1 MIFDQGGQNMSGK
14 QLIKFLATGFLAAFL
29 GFAGSGLGL
38 AQEAVTGTFRG
49 VVTDSSG
56 AIVPNAKV
64 KAQQIGTGLV
74 REAQTNELGSYVIPG
89 LPPGEYELTASA
101 PSFSS
106 IERPSVQLM
115 VAQDETVDFKLAV
128 GSTTQTLQVTS
139 EPPALTTTPAAIGTV
154 ISQQQVADLPLN
166 GRQFTQL
173 ILLTPGASPHPGGQ
187 QSTFTVSEGAG
198 GISPA
203 VNGQRGTQNNYT
215 LDGIPNNSLF
225 FDSWA
230 ISPPP
235 DAIAEFKVQSQI
247 VDGQLNMSSGA
258 NVNLVVKS
266 GTDELHGNAWEF
278 VRNNVLNARNA
289 FDTTKPP
296 YTQNQYGVTI
306 GGPVFLPHY
315 DGREKHTYFFG
326 YWEGFRSSQ
335 GVTQQV
341 SVPTAAARSG
351 DFSGFLGPQIGTDDL
366 GRPVLQGEIFNP
378 YTARNVT
385 AGTTDPV
392 SGLMAV
398 ASGLVTDPFPGNVIP
413 QSMIMPQSQFMMNH
427 FYPMPNLPGETNNLK
442 LANQQTVD
450 NDQFGVKIDQVFRN
464 NDTFNGAF
472 YRSKPSQ
479 LTPTGLPVDPSRNS
493 NQTDSVGIGYTHLFD
508 PTLLLTARYGYT
520 YSNWQSTFGTPGS
533 TATAASCGVG
543 QFFPER
549 NGIPLCFWNVPS
561 PQYTDAQQFS
571 IPLGPQK
578 TNSVSVDVAK
588 TKGNHELGAGILY
601 FHLHSFDDGWGMQA
615 NWSPVQTMEPG
626 FFNTTGNAGAS
637 WLLGLND
644 STAGQV
650 GDTSA
655 NFSSNWWGGYLQDK
669 WKVSSKLW
677 LQVAVR
683 YDFVSPPSFYN
694 GFWSGIDWDEKIFRV
709 TQPVPPQFP
718 VANIRS
724 TWFDPQ
730 YNGIQPRFGFAYNVS
745 PKTVVRGAFAIFDD
759 HDNNWIEPIQGGR
772 EKWPYAATV
781 VGLVNQQN
789 IQPASVACRTVNGTP
804 TCGPD
809 TILYNY
815 PASTTFYGPNSPVAT
830 GPSTNPRERIPYAM
844 EYNLTVER
852 AITQSLTL
860 DVGYVGSLGRHLF
873 VEQTVNTAPEPGTGA
888 LTPRLPLPNF
898 SPGFTYANNIA
909 NSTYNALQIKL
920 DKRFSNGL
928 TFLASYTYSKCLD
941 PKSDAFSGLGV
952 DAYDLRRF
960 WGRCDFDL
968 RHIFVFSSIYQLP
981 FGKGRTFLANA
992 SGVEDAFLGG
1002 WDIGGI
1008 VSVQSGLPF
1017 TVGVTGDPANVGSG
1031 AFQTAELVGNP
1042 DPPGFKRTTQEWF
1055 DTSAFAEPTF
1065 GTFGNSGRN
1074 ILNFPA
1080 YRNVDFYASKNFAF
1094 TERLKLQFRAEF
1106 FNIFNH
1112 PTYGQGYSGV
1122 GGGQVMDVGT
1132 PSFGQLLSAS
1142 PPRIVQFGM
1151 KFFW

>member
-64 KAQQIGTGLV
+64 KALQIGTGLV

-101 PSFSS
+101 PSFST

-450 NDQFGVKIDQVFRN
+450 NDQFGVKID
-464 NDTFNGAF
+464 
-472 YRSKPSQ
+472 
-479 LTPTGLPVDPSRNS
+479 
-493 NQTDSVGIGYTHLFD
+493 
-508 PTLLLTARYGYT
+508 
-520 YSNWQSTFGTPGS
+520 
-533 TATAASCGVG
+533 
-543 QFFPER
+543 
-549 NGIPLCFWNVPS
+549 
-561 PQYTDAQQFS
+561 
-571 IPLGPQK
+571 
-578 TNSVSVDVAK
+578 
-588 TKGNHELGAGILY
+588 
-601 FHLHSFDDGWGMQA
+601 
-615 NWSPVQTMEPG
+615 
-626 FFNTTGNAGAS
+626 
-637 WLLGLND
+637 
-644 STAGQV
+644 
-650 GDTSA
+650 
-655 NFSSNWWGGYLQDK
+655 
-669 WKVSSKLW
+669 
-677 LQVAVR
+677 
-683 YDFVSPPSFYN
+683 
-694 GFWSGIDWDEKIFRV
+694 
-709 TQPVPPQFP
+709 
-718 VANIRS
+718 
-724 TWFDPQ
+724 
-730 YNGIQPRFGFAYNVS
+730 
-745 PKTVVRGAFAIFDD
+745 
-759 HDNNWIEPIQGGR
+759 
-772 EKWPYAATV
+772 
-781 VGLVNQQN
+781 
-789 IQPASVACRTVNGTP
+789 
-804 TCGPD
+804 
-809 TILYNY
+809 
-815 PASTTFYGPNSPVAT
+815 
-830 GPSTNPRERIPYAM
+830 
-844 EYNLTVER
+844 
-852 AITQSLTL
+852 
-860 DVGYVGSLGRHLF
+860 
-873 VEQTVNTAPEPGTGA
+873 
-888 LTPRLPLPNF
+888 
-898 SPGFTYANNIA
+898 
-909 NSTYNALQIKL
+909 
-920 DKRFSNGL
+920 
-928 TFLASYTYSKCLD
+928 
-941 PKSDAFSGLGV
+941 
-952 DAYDLRRF
+952 
-960 WGRCDFDL
+960 
-968 RHIFVFSSIYQLP
+968 
-981 FGKGRTFLANA
+981 
-992 SGVEDAFLGG
+992 
-1002 WDIGGI
+1002 
-1008 VSVQSGLPF
+1008 
-1017 TVGVTGDPANVGSG
+1017 
-1031 AFQTAELVGNP
+1031 
-1042 DPPGFKRTTQEWF
+1042 
-1055 DTSAFAEPTF
+1055 
-1065 GTFGNSGRN
+1065 
-1074 ILNFPA
+1074 
-1080 YRNVDFYASKNFAF
+1080 
-1094 TERLKLQFRAEF
+1094 
-1106 FNIFNH
+1106 
-1112 PTYGQGYSGV
+1112 
-1122 GGGQVMDVGT
+1122 
-1132 PSFGQLLSAS
+1132 
-1142 PPRIVQFGM
+1142 
-1151 KFFW
+1151 